1 MLRKLLARKKSSTAE
16 DTKGEGKAS
25 ASSSSPLAVFGKL
38 IARKKPPLL
47 GIDLS
52 ASSVKVLELS
62 KGGEHYRVERYAVE
76 AMPQNAMVEHSI
88 TEIEQVAQA
97 MARAVK
103 RSGSRLKHVALAVP
117 GSHVIS
123 KIVTMPAGL
132 TDRDLQTQIEMEADR
147 HIPYPLDEVN
157 MDFHVLGPASGA
169 ADQVSVLL
177 AACRKEIV
185 DDYVAVAN
193 AAGLTPLVIDIETYA
208 MENTYGLISS
218 SMADGGMEKTLA
230 VLDAGATTTTI
241 NVMHNNRSVY
251 TRDHTF
257 GGRQLTE
264 EIQRRYGLSYE
275 EAGLAKKQ
283 GGLPDNYQTDVLRPF
298 MEAMCQE
305 IMRALQFFYSSSP
318 FNSVDQVILAGGC
331 AQIPGIEELV
341 ASRVGVP
348 TAIANPF
355 SSMSLAARIKPQMLS
370 ADAPSLMVSCGLAM
384 RGFDE

>member
-1 MLRKLLARKKSSTAE
+1 MLGKLLAKKKSVAE
-16 DTKGEGKAS
+16 DIPEIENKPSPVKAM
-25 ASSSSPLAVFGKL
+25 FGKL
-38 IARKKPPLL
+38 VVKKKLPMI
-47 GIDLS
+47 GIDIS

-62 KGGEHYRVERYAVE
+62 RTGDHYRVERYAVE
-76 AMPQNAMVEHSI
+76 PMPQNAMVEHSI
-88 TEIEQVAQA
+88 TEVEQVAQA
-97 MARAVK
+97 MSRAIK

-123 KIVTMPAGL
+123 KVVVMPAGL
-132 TDRDLQTQIEMEADR
+132 SDREMQTQIEMEADR

-157 MDFHVLGPASGA
+157 MDFFVLGPVGEGESAET
-169 ADQVSVLL
+169 VNVLL

-185 DDYVAVAN
+185 DDYVAVAEG
-193 AAGLTPLVIDIETYA
+193 AGLTPLVVDIETYA
-208 MENTYGLISS
+208 MENAYELISRN
-218 SMADGGMEKTLA
+218 MAGGGMEKTVA
-230 VLDAGATTTTI
+230 ILDVGATTTTI

-318 FNSVDQVILAGGC
+318 FNSVDQILLAGGC
-331 AQIPGIEELV
+331 SQIPGIDELV
-341 ASRVGVP
+341 TARVGVP
-348 TAIANPF
+348 STVANPF
-355 SSMSLAARIKPQMLS
+355 SSMSLASRIKPQMLS
-370 ADAPSLMVSCGLAM
+370 ADAPSLMVSCGLAL
-384 RGFDE
+384 RGFDQ